1 VATPEGGGGVG
12 VCRWHD
18 ASDNVRGSSSVAR
31 LVFSAGSEGKLVFLD
46 LSSVASGE
54 SAGLPG
60 ALRRLA
66 AARSPAEEGT
76 PSKPATIRGGED
88 ERGEAPPADAAPSSP
103 RELPPQGVRGG
114 VGAPLPGRFGS
125 ISARVSMRK
134 SLRLFD
140 S

>member
-1 VATPEGGGGVG
+1 MATPEGGGGVR

-88 ERGEAPPADAAPSSP
+88 ERGEAPPADAAPAPAPPLRRGLESEEPSP
-103 RELPPQGVRGG
+103 L
-114 VGAPLPGRFGS
+114 ALRFPSGTV
-125 ISARVSMRK
+125 IE
-134 SLRLFD
+134 D
-140 S
+140 E